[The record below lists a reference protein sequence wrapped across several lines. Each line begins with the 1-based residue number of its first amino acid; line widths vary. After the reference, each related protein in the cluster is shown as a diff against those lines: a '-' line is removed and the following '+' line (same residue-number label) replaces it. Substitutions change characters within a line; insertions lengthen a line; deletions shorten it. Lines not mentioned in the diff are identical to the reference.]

1 MDTQTMDRP
10 TGVRLRFVE
19 EDLLALMARA
29 AHEASAEFHAALRAA
44 GVAVPVWQVLAA
56 LSGVE
61 DETVTGLANA
71 CLLQQPT
78 MTKLLDRM
86 VRDGQ
91 VGRRSDPRDRRVVR
105 IQLTPRGR
113 EMLERLVPLA
123 HRHEA
128 AVLARLPE
136 EDAGR
141 IKALLRALADG
152 DGRGAGRRR
161 ARPSPED
168 GTGAA

>member
-1 MDTQTMDRP
+1 MGADVVDRP
-10 TGVRLRFVE
+10 AEGQLRFVE

-29 AHEASAEFHAALRAA
+29 AHDASAEFHGALRAA

-56 LSGVE
+56 LAGVE
-61 DETVTGLANA
+61 DETVTGLAQT

-86 VRDGQ
+86 VRDG
-91 VGRRSDPRDRRVVR
+91 VVARRSDPRDRRVVR
-105 IQLTPRGR
+105 IQLTGRGR

-123 HRHEA
+123 RRHEA

-136 EDAGR
+136 EDAAR
-141 IKALLRALADG
+141 IKSLLRALADP
-152 DGRGAGRRR
+152 DGRQGRRR
-161 ARPSPED
+161 GR
-168 GTGAA
+168 AANGFAPP